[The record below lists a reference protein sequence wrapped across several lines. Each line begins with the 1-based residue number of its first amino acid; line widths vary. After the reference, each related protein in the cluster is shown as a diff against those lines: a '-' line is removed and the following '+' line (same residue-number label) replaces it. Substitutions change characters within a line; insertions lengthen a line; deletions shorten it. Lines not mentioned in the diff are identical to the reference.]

1 VGYAVVEEF
10 PIDARTDYWL
20 EKSLPAASVS

>member
-10 PIDARTDYWL
+10 PIDDRTDYRL
-20 EKSLPAASVS
+20 EKPISPASVS